1 MWRLGNQTGPPIM
14 SAQTQVVVA
23 PVPTRSSDLPF
34 ISEPIS
40 PFHKM
45 WPVAGL
51 VVAMIVNVAW
61 MGFLGYGFFKL
72 VEPAFF

>member
-1 MWRLGNQTGPPIM
+1 MGPPIM
-14 SAQTQVVVA
+14 TAETQVVVA
-23 PVPTRSSDLPF
+23 NVPPLPSDLPF

-40 PFHKM
+40 RFHKM

-51 VVAMIVNVAW
+51 VAAMIVNVAW